1 MLVKAKHMKDKI
13 GFITYQCQQITANRL
28 LMMNSLQ
35 SRIGTIMNRKVKNGK
50 FIKANTIHNA
60 IYVMKNKWCK
70 LKEHIGGT
78 VEILITF
85 TIKYLP
91 TEIDTANIKTPRIGA
106 SWGARANSMHMVPVT
121 C

>member
-1 MLVKAKHMKDKI
+1 
-13 GFITYQCQQITANRL
+13 
-28 LMMNSLQ
+28 
-35 SRIGTIMNRKVKNGK
+35 MNRKVKNGK

-78 VEILITF
+78 VAILITF

-106 SWGARANSMHMVPVT
+106 S
-121 C
+121 